1 MQQQNTMEYHQ
12 LYLFDNSKDPK
23 KEVEKLI
30 QEWQKTKKSL
40 YARENVL
47 RGQVN
52 DLKHEL
58 ELLKMYICK
67 GKIVL

>member
-1 MQQQNTMEYHQ
+1 MEQQKIMEYQQ

-52 DLKHEL
+52 ELKNEL

>member
-1 MQQQNTMEYHQ
+1 MEQQKIMEYQQ

-30 QEWQKTKKSL
+30 LEWQKTKKSL